1 MQGENTVKR
10 FLITE
15 TMLNTL
21 QSLSMPRH
29 LAEELEVLKPIEPL
43 SDDDIDLMWY
53 EATAGQMHIK
63 LDRAVVRHIFG
74 EAP

>member
-1 MQGENTVKR
+1 MTQAKYI
-10 FLITE
+10 ITE

-29 LAEELEVLKPIEPL
+29 LAEELESLKPIEPL

-53 EATAGQMHIK
+53 EATAGRMHIK
-63 LDRAVVRHIFG
+63 LARTIERHILG
-74 EAP
+74 ETP